1 MKNVKKLLTE
11 HKSEILPDE
20 SVKHNIKRELG
31 FDDKQASFAYAHGG
45 EQTADIQRR
54 NKFVVLCA
62 AVAVAILILGILI
75 PLLNNK
81 GGNPIKPPLGNKFA
95 QITDADSFYAYG
107 AASVGTLLS
116 SSDVASPVAAPAS
129 GITVRPTVK
138 NTTSSVGKDLTAAP
152 DSDGLSTVN
161 RYMPLIESL
170 LSEKAIESK
179 AIAGE
184 YGYPF
189 GMTVSHTDLRGNTIS
204 YKLFYDK
211 VFLTQK
217 TNEEKT
223 QESYS
228 IQGILLIEN
237 AEYPVTGTYSA
248 ETESDES
255 ESEFYFRAFTNAAET
270 SYIETRRETEAETED
285 GNVEV
290 EQKYVYSVY
299 NNGVLSECTE
309 IEYESE
315 KGQLELKISVTKG
328 ETTETLFF
336 VDKIYGDERFI
347 YAHGTVD
354 GQSVKFRVY
363 VMQGSYHY
371 VFEDG
376 SSSDLERDDNDDDDE
391 DDDDLRQA

>member
-20 SVKHNIKRELG
+20 SVKYNIRRELG
-31 FDDKQASFAYAHGG
+31 FDDKQVSFAYAQGG
-45 EQTADIQRR
+45 EQTTDIQRR

-75 PLLNNK
+75 PLLYNK
-81 GGNPIKPPLGNKFA
+81 GGNTVKPPLGNKFA

-116 SSDVASPVAAPAS
+116 SSDAASPVAAPAS

-138 NTTSSVGKDLTAAP
+138 NTTSSVGKAPTAAP

-189 GMTVSHTDLRGNTIS
+189 GMTVSHTDLRGNAIS
-204 YKLFYDK
+204 YKLFYNK
-211 VFLTQK
+211 VFLTEK
-217 TNEEKT
+217 TNDEKT

-237 AEYPVTGTYSA
+237 A
-248 ETESDES
+248 ES

-270 SYIETRRETEAETED
+270 SYIETRRETESETED

-299 NNGVLSECTE
+299 NNGVLSECTV

-315 KGQLELKISVTKG
+315 KDQLELKISVTKG
-328 ETTETLFF
+328 KTTETLFF
-336 VDKIYGDERFI
+336 VDKTSGDERVI
-347 YAHGTVD
+347 YARGTVD

-363 VMQGSYHY
+363 VRQGSYHY

-376 SSSDLERDDNDDDDE
+376 SSSDFERDDNDDDDE